1 MVDAATGEI
10 RTELLGQ
17 PGGTFQ
23 IEPVPG
29 TDQFASAGFVGAVG
43 VVIFDASP
51 LGGVEV
57 GGWICRSPSVSAL
70 RTTPT
75 ATAYSLLSKAPLAAG

>member
-57 GGWICRSPSVSAL
+57 GGWISPISVSIG
-70 RTTPT
+70 
-75 ATAYSLLSKAPLAAG
+75 TAYDSGRRPRTRC